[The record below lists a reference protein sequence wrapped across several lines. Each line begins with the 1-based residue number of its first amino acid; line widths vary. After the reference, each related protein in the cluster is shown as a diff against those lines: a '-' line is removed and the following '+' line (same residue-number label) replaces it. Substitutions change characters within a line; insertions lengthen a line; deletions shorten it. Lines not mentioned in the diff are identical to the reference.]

1 MKIKEGDKFTNPD
14 YNFTVVC
21 LSNKIDGRL
30 AGTVD
35 YRFGFF
41 GGELDGKYYPSFF
54 CLRLSKIKK
63 KNGWKRA

>member
-14 YNFTVVC
+14 YNSIIVC
-21 LSNKIDGRL
+21 LTNKIDGSNK
-30 AGTVD
+30 
-35 YRFGFF
+35 FGFF
-41 GGELDGKYYPSFF
+41 GGSDSFF